1 MKKGILFSVI
11 ILSGLLLINPIGT
24 VWASE
29 LTDDYFDIATNYYN
43 SNNYAKSLE
52 YLDLIIVIEPNN
64 QNAKALRDK
73 ISPPALDK
81 TDDSKATAAILNQ
94 AKTPEAVVIV
104 ETPQI
109 NLEKVVYDSDYYN
122 SKGQEFYNKRDFD
135 SAIQYFHK
143 SIVVNKKN
151 AQAYNNLGMAYWCVG
166 NTEAAIKYFKLAY
179 CWNKK
184 YTQPLVN
191 LSNLYKQLGNSKMQV
206 YYLQKAI
213 CINNSDYLAY
223 YYLGD
228 YYKEHFDYQKAI
240 ENYKESVRINQKFPQ
255 VYLGLAICFFE
266 TQEFNYSILATKQY
280 LELCPNSDYAY
291 FLMAKSALALCNYED
306 AKTYIQG
313 AIDINSNKEYQLEL
327 AKINYYLEDYKSALD
342 LFQII
347 LQSGDNA
354 EVFNYVGLCNYKLKN
369 IEIAIVNFNKAIE
382 LDGLRP
388 IYYYNLAQ
396 CYKSLGDKK
405 NYVKYVNTATKI
417 NPINYQDYIDLSYI
431 YHDNSNSAYALNSLN
446 EAIKKYPNEKA
457 LYLSK
462 LKIYEAIGDNLNYNK
477 TKDLIKM
484 RFECNEKQKETK

>member
-1 MKKGILFSVI
+1 MKKGILFSF
-11 ILSGLLLINPIGT
+11 ILLLSLLLINPSRT

-43 SNNYAKSLE
+43 SNNYAKALE
-52 YLDLIIVIEPNN
+52 YLDLIIVIEPDN
-64 QNAKALRDK
+64 QNAKTLRDK

-81 TDDSKATAAILNQ
+81 SDDSKITANILNQ
-94 AKTPEAVVIV
+94 AKTPDAVVII
-104 ETPQI
+104 ETPQVS
-109 NLEKVVYDSDYYN
+109 LEKVVYDSDYYN
-122 SKGQEFYNKRDFD
+122 SKGQEFYNKKDFD

-143 SIVVNKKN
+143 SIVVNKRN
-151 AQAYNNLGMAYWCVG
+151 AKAYNNLGMAYWCKG
-166 NTEAAIKYFKLAY
+166 NTEAAIKYFKLAQST
-179 CWNKK
+179 NKN

-191 LSNLYKQLGNSKMQV
+191 LSNLYKRLGDTKREV

-213 CINNSDYLAY
+213 NINNSDYLAY

-228 YYKEHFDYQKAI
+228 YYKENFDYAKAI
-240 ENYKESVRINQKFPQ
+240 ENYKESVKINQKFPQ
-255 VYLGLAICFFE
+255 VYLSLAMCFFE
-266 TQEFNYSILATKQY
+266 TQEFNYSILAMKQY

-291 FLMAKSALALCNYED
+291 FLMAKSALALCRYEE
-306 AKTYIQG
+306 AKTYIQE
-313 AIDINSNKEYQLEL
+313 ALNINNNREYQLEL
-327 AKINYYLEDYKSALD
+327 AKINYYLQDYLSALD

-369 IEIAIVNFNKAIE
+369 VEIAIVNFNKAIE

-431 YHDNSNSAYALNSLN
+431 YHDNSNPAYAINSLN
-446 EAIKKYPNEKA
+446 EAIRKYPNEKA

-477 TKDLIKM
+477 TRDLIKM
-484 RFECNEKQKETK
+484 RFESNEKSKETK